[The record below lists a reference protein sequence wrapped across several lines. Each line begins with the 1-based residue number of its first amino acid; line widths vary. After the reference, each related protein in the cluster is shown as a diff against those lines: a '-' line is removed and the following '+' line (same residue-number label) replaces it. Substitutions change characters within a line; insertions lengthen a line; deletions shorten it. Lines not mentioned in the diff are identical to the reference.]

1 MAHGLFTEEAD
12 GFRSSPITPAE
23 IEASAYDY
31 VALGHI
37 HVFGDVS
44 QGATRA
50 AYCGTPAP
58 LYASDNAG
66 WVAWIGCVP
75 GKPVRLERL
84 AVTP

>member
-1 MAHGLFTEEAD
+1 MVSSPRKSD

-58 LYASDNAG
+58 LYASDHAG
-66 WVAWIGCVP
+66 WVALIECVP
-75 GKPVRLERL
+75 GEPVSLERL
-84 AVTP
+84 AVRP